1 MTNILEKLIELYE
14 ISYEG
19 DNNLITRGL
28 VHDIIIDIVS
38 KDSITTDQGRLIFD
52 RLDKIRRRSNR
63 KIKATI

>member
-14 ISYEG
+14 ISYER

-38 KDSITTDQGRLIFD
+38 KDSITVEQGRTIFD
-52 RLDKIRRRSNR
+52 RLDKIRRQSNR
-63 KIKATI
+63 KIKA

>member
-14 ISYEG
+14 ISHEG

-38 KDSITTDQGRLIFD
+38 KDSITTDQAQLIFD
-52 RLDKIRRRSNR
+52 RLDKIRRQSNR
-63 KIKATI
+63 KIKA

>member
-28 VHDIIIDIVS
+28 IHEIIIDIVS
-38 KDSITTDQGRLIFD
+38 EDSIKADQGRLIFD
-52 RLDKIRRRSNR
+52 RLSKIRRRSNR

>member
-14 ISYEG
+14 ISYER

-38 KDSITTDQGRLIFD
+38 KDSITTDQAQLIFD
-52 RLDKIRRRSNR
+52 RLDKIRRQSNR